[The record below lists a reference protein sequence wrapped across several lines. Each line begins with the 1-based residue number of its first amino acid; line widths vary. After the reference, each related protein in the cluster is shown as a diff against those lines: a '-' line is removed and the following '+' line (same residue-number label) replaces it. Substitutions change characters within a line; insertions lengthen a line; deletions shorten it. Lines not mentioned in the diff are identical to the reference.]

1 MNRVCL
7 FLFFLP
13 SCLLLATCSNAVRK
27 PMVIANIEKYNI
39 DGMYAYSNAEWNK
52 AEYFFTKALRL
63 YQGVDNQE
71 GSLLSYIN
79 LAEVTLAMQETS
91 KSKRYLLAAKALA
104 KKDLLKGYNSRILLL
119 LSEMALQKNE
129 LMSAEQLLQ
138 KILPEFIGN
147 QVMSKPNEIQ
157 LAAIANQT
165 KIAFLNNQNAFL
177 WTQRYAH
184 ALKKMTNKNADGD
197 ARLLRFQAR
206 LLLQKGA
213 EDKAEL
219 KMQQA
224 LSLYKEQIS
233 RVGIAG
239 TLFEL
244 GQYYRSKQQWNEAQ
258 AYFLRSQLVYEYLK
272 NDWKLKR
279 IASILDEV
287 ENEGKLMHNRTINSQ
302 FLLKTKDER
311 RKTKDE
317 RRKTKD
323 ERRKTKNSL
332 IFD

>member
-13 SCLLLATCSNAVRK
+13 SCLLLAACSSNTVRK
-27 PMVIANIEKYNI
+27 PMVIADIKEYNN
-39 DGMYAYSNAEWNK
+39 DAVYAYNNAEWNK
-52 AEYFFTKALRL
+52 AEHLFTKALRL
-63 YQGVDNQE
+63 YQGIDNQE

-91 KSKRYLLAAKALA
+91 KSKAYLLAAKALA
-104 KKDLLKGYNSRILLL
+104 KKDLLKSYNSRISLLF
-119 LSEMALQKNE
+119 SEIALQKHE
-129 LMSAEQLLQ
+129 LIEAEQLLQ
-138 KILPEFIGN
+138 KILPEFIGK

-177 WTQRYAH
+177 WTRRYAH
-184 ALKKMTNKNADGD
+184 ALKKMTNKNMDGN

-206 LLLQKGA
+206 LLLQQGV
-213 EDKAEL
+213 EDEAEL

-224 LSLYKEQIS
+224 LFLYKEQIS

-244 GQYYRSKQQWNEAQ
+244 GQYYRSKQQWNKAQ
-258 AYFLRSQLVYEYLK
+258 EYFLRSQLVYEYLK

-279 IASILDEV
+279 IANILDEV
-287 ENEGKLMHNRTINSQ
+287 KNNSKLTRN
-302 FLLKTKDER
+302 K
-311 RKTKDE
+311 
-317 RRKTKD
+317 
-323 ERRKTKNSL
+323 
-332 IFD
+332 